1 MVTPAMK
8 KDMAGYLQEQHGLSK
23 RRCAHLVQTAPS
35 VLRYQTRRGGDGAIR
50 ERLKALAVERPRWGY
65 RRLHILLRRE
75 GLLINR
81 KKTHRLYREEKLHL
95 RPKKRKRI
103 TSSTRGAPETAK
115 AINDIWTMDFVHDN
129 LADGRTF
136 RTLNIMDAFSREALE
151 IEVDTSLNG
160 QRVVRVLESLVA
172 VRGKPRLIQVDN
184 GSEFRGVELD
194 KWAYRN
200 QVKLHFIE
208 PGKPTQNA
216 KIESFNGR
224 LRDECLNQEWFTSLF
239 HARCVLAAWKDDYNF
254 VRPHS
259 ALNYQTPT
267 QWAHNQLRLSTFE

>member
-8 KDMAGYLQEQHGLSK
+8 KNIAGYLQEQHGLSK

-103 TSSTRGAPETAK
+103 ASSTRVAPVWLLKTQRPSMTSGR
-115 AINDIWTMDFVHDN
+115 WTSSMI
-129 LADGRTF
+129 T
-136 RTLNIMDAFSREALE
+136 
-151 IEVDTSLNG
+151 
-160 QRVVRVLESLVA
+160 
-172 VRGKPRLIQVDN
+172 
-184 GSEFRGVELD
+184 
-194 KWAYRN
+194 
-200 QVKLHFIE
+200 
-208 PGKPTQNA
+208 
-216 KIESFNGR
+216 
-224 LRDECLNQEWFTSLF
+224 
-239 HARCVLAAWKDDYNF
+239 
-254 VRPHS
+254 
-259 ALNYQTPT
+259 
-267 QWAHNQLRLSTFE
+267 